1 MSWLRLKRIT
11 AAVVTAAVAVLAA
24 TPGVSDAAPRP
35 SRAQGAAITVALT
48 VPRYVAIAKQQ
59 TFLAP
64 GITCPGG
71 CTWDFGWRATWTAMA
86 AGKPQ
91 ETVIFSPYDMVP
103 MPVLVQG
110 GYVQDIDQLGLWS
123 WTPVSNPYAI
133 VPADQ
138 MNRPVTDVRLG
149 SRTSLTASRS
159 GSKVT
164 LTVGAAR
171 YWQSKH
177 NWAAYTT
184 ARGLVEFR
192 NVGTT
197 TWRNLR
203 EIHPDAAGWETWS
216 YYTTTKREYRAYLYT
231 TTYIWGSQSPN
242 RIA

>member
-1 MSWLRLKRIT
+1 MNWQILRRIA
-11 AAVVTAAVAVLAA
+11 AAVVTAALTVLVAA
-24 TPGVSDAAPRP
+24 PGVSGAVPGS
-35 SRAQGAAITVALT
+35 SRLRGAAITVTLT

-71 CTWDFGWRATWTAMA
+71 CTWDFGWRATWTAIA

-110 GYVQDIDQLGLWS
+110 GYVYDTDQLGVWA
-123 WTPVSNPYAI
+123 WTPVSDAYAI
-133 VPADQ
+133 VPPDQ
-138 MNRPVTDVRLG
+138 MNAPVTDVRLG
-149 SRTSLTASRS
+149 SRTSLAAIRS
-159 GSKVT
+159 GLKVT

-177 NWAAYTT
+177 NWAAYTS

-197 TWRNLR
+197 TWRSLR
-203 EIHPDAAGWETWS
+203 EIHPNSGGWETWS
-216 YYTTTKREYRAYLYT
+216 YYTSVKREYRAYLYT